1 MTTDTKQA
9 RAGWREIRDEV
20 RRRIHRRDWPPGE
33 LIPHETAL
41 AEEFGCARTTVNRAL
56 RSLAEDGLVDRRRK
70 GGTRVA
76 LHPVRRAVLDIA
88 IMRQEIEDTG
98 ATYGYR
104 LVQSGIERP
113 PANIPGGKGF
123 DASCLHVVALHFA
136 NGAPYAVENRWI
148 DGRLPGLD
156 DAPFE
161 RISANEWLLENIPYT
176 GGTLSFAAE
185 QAAPDTARLL
195 DIAAESPVLTL
206 DRVTLDGDRVVTAV
220 KLTYRAGHRFMARL

>member
-1 MTTDTKQA
+1 MTAEPKPA

-33 LIPHETAL
+33 LIPNETAL

-76 LHPVRRAVLDIA
+76 LHPVRRAVLEIA
-88 IMRQEIEDTG
+88 IMRQEVEETG
-98 ATYGYR
+98 AAYTYR
-104 LVQSGIERP
+104 LVQSGIGAP
-113 PANIPGGKGF
+113 PDTIPGGKGF
-123 DASCLHVVALHFA
+123 EAQCLHVLAVHYAD
-136 NGAPYAVENRWI
+136 GAAYAVEDRWI

-156 DAPFE
+156 AAPFD
-161 RISANEWLLENIPYT
+161 RISANEWLLEHIPYT

-185 QAAPDTARLL
+185 AAEAETARLL
-195 DIAAESPVLTL
+195 DIAADSPVLTL
-206 DRVTLDGDRVVTAV
+206 DRVTLDGERVITAV
-220 KLTYRAGHRFMARL
+220 KLTYRAGHRFTARL